1 MRVIWYTTPARQ
13 RTELLLC
20 PQHRLH
26 QRSIFDKNIMRVIH
40 YITSATRWSE
50 SDYVRSTTCCA
61 RRRDMNS
68 NRREST
74 RQPCRVISRV
84 LAVKRQVDIWC
95 VSHTTYVVWNTT
107 RVKETSSSTKGKIIE
122 TMMSR
127 CTSHSGRRRRSQHTK
142 GIYITYVVW
151 DTTHVRWIDK
161 ASFWKVTSAVS
172 AQEHSTLNA
181 TAERIRI
188 SYIGWQSYS
197 ARRKLF
203 TESIRQCRMC
213 QHQTTREWRYLGN
226 SNLNLPR
233 KIHDIRKQ
241 KYEAHSFTP
250 VEGNLMP
257 VT

>member
-1 MRVIWYTTPARQ
+1 MCFSYYARSM
-13 RTELLLC
+13 E
-20 PQHRLH
+20 
-26 QRSIFDKNIMRVIH
+26 
-40 YITSATRWSE
+40 Y
-50 SDYVRSTTCCA
+50 YA
-61 RRRDMNS
+61 R
-68 NRREST
+68 
-74 RQPCRVISRV
+74 
-84 LAVKRQVDIWC
+84 
-95 VSHTTYVVWNTT
+95 
-107 RVKETSSSTKGKIIE
+107 KETSRSTEGKIIE
-122 TMMSR
+122 IMMSR
-127 CTSHSGRRRRSQHTK
+127 CTSYSGRRRRSQHTK

-226 SNLNLPR
+226 SNLNSPR
-233 KIHDIRKQ
+233 KIHDIREQ
-241 KYEAHSFTP
+241 KYKSYSSTP
-250 VEGNLMP
+250 VEEILCP
-257 VT
+257 

>member
-1 MRVIWYTTPARQ
+1 
-13 RTELLLC
+13 
-20 PQHRLH
+20 
-26 QRSIFDKNIMRVIH
+26 
-40 YITSATRWSE
+40 
-50 SDYVRSTTCCA
+50 
-61 RRRDMNS
+61 
-68 NRREST
+68 
-74 RQPCRVISRV
+74 
-84 LAVKRQVDIWC
+84 
-95 VSHTTYVVWNTT
+95 
-107 RVKETSSSTKGKIIE
+107 
-122 TMMSR
+122 MSR

-241 KYEAHSFTP
+241 KYKAYSSTP

-257 VT
+257 VTQNSYDRSSITMHVVKSRNQAVATELYTTHAKGDLMPAVRSNIQAVATEYYTMPVKEYPQRVVLWWIGHYARTISTMRVV